1 MKVDSA
7 QIDLFSQRSLE
18 KTQRISESLVEGI
31 IRPGSAW
38 SPDNLSEG
46 VIYSREQISR
56 SAAQDIEINLT
67 RLAKD
72 AAGGGMP
79 AVDRLRQLARDI
91 GGRAPDPQQSALDL
105 SARQQP
111 MMPQLGLGQNQG
123 AEPSALNDID
133 ETLSLGDAKLLLLKA
148 MIEALSGNEIKIFMP
163 SDMQPDGVTPMEPP
177 VAEDATTTA
186 DGANPEWGM
195 RYRYSETYIETERTQ
210 FSATG
215 SIKTAD
221 GREISIDLE
230 LTMSRRFASQM
241 SINID
246 AGAALKDPLVIN
258 FNGTAAQLTQTKFSF
273 DIDADGSDDQI
284 AFVGPNSGLLAL
296 DRNGD
301 GTVNDGRELFGAL
314 SGDGFADLAAYDD
327 DGNGFIDE
335 ADGIYQQLRVWTKDA
350 EGHDQLLTLGE
361 ANVGAIYL
369 QSTATPF
376 DIRNSDN
383 ELLAVIRA
391 SGIYLGE
398 DGRVGSVQQLDLA
411 V

>member
-18 KTQRISESLVEGI
+18 KTQRISESLVEGLS
-31 IRPGSAW
+31 RPGSAW

-56 SAAQDIEINLT
+56 SAAQDIETNLT

-72 AAGGGMP
+72 AAEGDMP
-79 AVDRLRQLARDI
+79 AVDRLRRLAHDI
-91 GGRAPDPQQSALDL
+91 GGRAPDPQQSALDF
-105 SARQQP
+105 SGRQQA
-111 MMPQLGLGQNQG
+111 MMAELGLGPNQG
-123 AEPSALNDID
+123 AEPSTLNDID
-133 ETLSLGDAKLLLLKA
+133 EALPLGDAKLLLLKA
-148 MIEALSGNEIKIFMP
+148 MIEALSGNEIKILMP
-163 SDMQPDGVTPMEPP
+163 SDMQPDGLASMEPP
-177 VAEDATTTA
+177 VAQEATTST
-186 DGANPEWGM
+186 DGVNPQWGM

-215 SIKTAD
+215 SLKTAD

-241 SINID
+241 NINID
-246 AGAALKDPLVIN
+246 AGTALKDPLVIN
-258 FNGTAAQLTQTKFSF
+258 FNGTAAQLTETKFSF
-273 DIDADGSDDQI
+273 DIDADGRDDQI

-296 DRNGD
+296 DRNAD
-301 GTVNDGRELFGAL
+301 GTINDGRELFGAL

-335 ADGIYQQLRVWTKDA
+335 ADGVYQQLRVWTRDA
-350 EGHDQLLTLGE
+350 EGQDQLLSLGE
-361 ANVGAIYL
+361 ANVGALYL
-369 QSTATPF
+369 QSVATPF
-376 DIRNSDN
+376 DIRNSEN
-383 ELLAVIRA
+383 IVQAVIRA

-398 DGRVGSVQQLDLA
+398 DGGVGSVQQLDLA